1 MPVEVDETYF
11 GYKRKHMPKSKR
23 KGMEGWGPSGKTAVI
38 GVKDGKTKLVSAK
51 VAEDTTAKTLLS
63 FIREAVVPGAEVFT
77 DELHH
82 LLMD

>member
-1 MPVEVDETYF
+1 MRRLTKCAARSRRHLLLRVSE
-11 GYKRKHMPKSKR
+11 
-23 KGMEGWGPSGKTAVI
+23 PSGKTAVV

-77 DELHH
+77 DGLHQ
-82 LLMD
+82 LLVD